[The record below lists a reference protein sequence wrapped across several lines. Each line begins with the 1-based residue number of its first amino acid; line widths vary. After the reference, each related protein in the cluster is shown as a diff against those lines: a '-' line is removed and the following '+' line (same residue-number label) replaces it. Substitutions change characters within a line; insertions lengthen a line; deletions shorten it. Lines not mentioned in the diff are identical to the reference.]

1 MSSLRRKVAIVG
13 IGETAVGKV
22 PDLCPMQFHA
32 LPALQALED
41 AGLRKDQVDGVLTRG
56 SHTEDFAMHSAVFA
70 EYMGIH
76 PRYTA
81 KLHLG
86 GATACAMVHHAAA
99 AIASGL
105 CETVLIASGD
115 KRLSGLTRDRVVSQS
130 ADYGHPQFE
139 APYGS
144 LMVGM
149 YALAARRHM
158 HEYGTKAEHLA
169 AVAVAE
175 RRHARLHGGAQMVD
189 PLTVEDVLASRM
201 IADPL
206 RLFDCCLVSD
216 GGAAIVLTSAERA
229 RDLPQKPVYLLG
241 AGEGS
246 THEHISQAQS
256 LTTLGSR
263 VSGQHAF
270 EMAGVKP
277 PDIDTAMLYDCFT
290 ITVLILLEDLGFC
303 EKGAAGPFAAAGN
316 LELGGRLPV
325 NTHGGMLSHAAPGYA
340 NGIFHITEAVKQ
352 LRGEATGRAVPNARL
367 ALVHGNGG
375 MLSTHATIILGVD

>member
-22 PDLCPMQFHA
+22 PELCPMQFHA

-41 AGLRKDQVDGVLTRG
+41 AGLRKDEVDGVLTRG

-70 EYMGIH
+70 EYMGIR
-76 PRYTA
+76 PQYTA

-105 CETVLIASGD
+105 CETVLIAAGD

-158 HEYGTKAEHLA
+158 HEFGTRPEHLA

-175 RRHARLHGGAQMVD
+175 RKHARLHGAAQMMD

-216 GGAAIVLTSAERA
+216 GGAAIIVTSAERA
-229 RDLPQKPVYLLG
+229 RDLRQKPVYLLG
-241 AGEGS
+241 AGGGS

-263 VSGQHAF
+263 VAGQHAF

-277 PDIDTAMLYDCFT
+277 ADVDTAMLYDCFT

-303 EKGAAGPFAAAGN
+303 EKGSAGPFAADGN

-352 LRGEATGRAVPNARL
+352 LRGQATGRAVPDARL